1 MSWTSHDADLEAQ
14 ITGLEVLATN
24 ALRIEWRKLHRA
36 EPPTRLSRDLLIRGI
51 AFKIQERAY
60 GGLNPAAQR
69 RLRSLAGERTGSSA
83 SVFSPGITPK
93 PATKLVREWQ
103 GRAHTVTVLE
113 EGFDYGGECQRRRE
127 NASAGRSKNA
137 SRADGRCGRGCA
149 ALVQAASP

>member
-1 MSWTSHDADLEAQ
+1 VAKAPPCRAAHP
-14 ITGLEVLATN
+14 
-24 ALRIEWRKLHRA
+24 IEPR
-36 EPPTRLSRDLLIRGI
+36 SLIRGI

-113 EGFDYGGECQRRRE
+113 EGFDYGGERY
-127 NASAGRSKNA
+127 RSLTHIAKRITGSHWSGPLFFGLRSRS
-137 SRADGRCGRGCA
+137 SRAPSTAEHLAVAYR
-149 ALVQAASP
+149 